1 MENIE
6 VRTTNKKSN
15 KHIFKKNNRS
25 AIVFLRHTEDKIIVV
40 SREQVEIE
48 VIHNGESIF
57 LGSKEEFFNQLKK

>member
-15 KHIFKKNNRS
+15 KHTFKKNNRN

-48 VIHNGESIF
+48 VIQNGKSIF
-57 LGSKEEFFNQLKK
+57 LGSKEEFFNKLKV

>member
-15 KHIFKKNNRS
+15 KHIYKKNNRN
-25 AIVFLRHTEDKIIVV
+25 AIVFLRHSEDKIIVV

-48 VIHNGESIF
+48 VIQNGQSIF
-57 LGSKEEFFNQLKK
+57 LGSKEEFFNKLTN